1 MELSSR
7 AKTAGISVTSVL
19 DKEVL
24 GMEPDD
30 NRPAGTQS
38 ATGVAQPTEAV
49 MCALH
54 LTASSRLRGEE
65 RSAKRQKASG
75 GAALDSQNRPSA
87 VSGWA
92 RNLKCRRHFNL
103 EAANPGS
110 PLGEPTCTLPTK
122 SESVVVGYYALKK
135 RVSSG
140 ASVRKTN
147 RKKGMR
153 RWQETTERT
162 GEAANR
168 RFADRL
174 RRLLRLNPQ
183 D

>member
-1 MELSSR
+1 
-7 AKTAGISVTSVL
+7 
-19 DKEVL
+19 
-24 GMEPDD
+24 MEPDN
-30 NRPAGTQS
+30 NRPAGTRG

-49 MCALH
+49 ICEPH
-54 LTASSRLRGEE
+54 LTASNRLRGEK

-140 ASVRKTN
+140 ASVRKMK
-147 RKKGMR
+147 REKEVK

-162 GEAANR
+162 GPA
-168 RFADRL
+168 
-174 RRLLRLNPQ
+174 
-183 D
+183 

>member
-1 MELSSR
+1 
-7 AKTAGISVTSVL
+7 
-19 DKEVL
+19 
-24 GMEPDD
+24 MEPDN
-30 NRPAGTQS
+30 NRPAGTRG

-49 MCALH
+49 ICEPH
-54 LTASSRLRGEE
+54 LTASNRLRGEK

-122 SESVVVGYYALKK
+122 SESVIVGYYALKK

-140 ASVRKTN
+140 TLVRKTK
-147 RKKGMR
+147 REKEVR

-168 RFADRL
+168 RFAGRL

>member
-1 MELSSR
+1 MES
-7 AKTAGISVTSVL
+7 
-19 DKEVL
+19 DN
-24 GMEPDD
+24 
-30 NRPAGTQS
+30 NRPAGTRG

-49 MCALH
+49 MCAPH

-65 RSAKRQKASG
+65 RSAKRQKAS
-75 GAALDSQNRPSA
+75 A
-87 VSGWA
+87 
-92 RNLKCRRHFNL
+92 

-140 ASVRKTN
+140 ASVRKMK
-147 RKKGMR
+147 REKEVK

-168 RFADRL
+168 RFAGRL

>member
-1 MELSSR
+1 MPARLGFSKGKSGQDDGVIVQGENGR
-7 AKTAGISVTSVL
+7 NKRYICPG
-19 DKEVL
+19 KEVL

-30 NRPAGTQS
+30 NRPAGTRG

-49 MCALH
+49 MCAPH

-65 RSAKRQKASG
+65 RSAKRQKAS
-75 GAALDSQNRPSA
+75 A
-87 VSGWA
+87 
-92 RNLKCRRHFNL
+92 

-140 ASVRKTN
+140 ASVRKMK
-147 RKKGMR
+147 REKEVK

-162 GEAANR
+162 GPA
-168 RFADRL
+168 
-174 RRLLRLNPQ
+174 
-183 D
+183 